1 MKKAIVNLW
10 VMSSVL
16 VRGVFYHSGD
26 TLWYDNTVPLLK
38 PFHLDLALLA
48 INGNDALRGVAG
60 NLNGKEAAVLGKAI
74 GAKRV
79 IPCHYDMFT
88 FNTADPK
95 EFAFEAEKTGQSYSI
110 LTRGERFNQCIF
122 IKSVFL

>member
-1 MKKAIVNLW
+1 MAKKRLYW
-10 VMSSVL
+10 
-16 VRGVFYHSGD
+16 G
-26 TLWYDNTVPLLK
+26 K
-38 PFHLDLALLA
+38 PSER
-48 INGNDALRGVAG
+48 NG
-60 NLNGKEAAVLGKAI
+60 
-74 GAKRV
+74 V